1 MQLEL
6 NLAPIHCEHCK
17 AEVPQPFYVAKHFG
31 HMTRQLPF
39 CNEEHA
45 NEYYLEHLRRAGQ

>member
-39 CNEEHA
+39 CNEDHA